1 MFFHNFKYCIK
12 TMINGK
18 VTLFWT
24 LIFPIALATFMY
36 MAMGNLMEKDE
47 MFKDVKV
54 ALVEQET
61 DNSLML
67 TTLFSSIKGE
77 NDEALIELE
86 VMIRISCRRFWVLC
100 GGIRYSTLRRRPPT
114 APRIG
119 IIIISLL
126 YLP

>member
-12 TMINGK
+12 TIINGK

-36 MAMGNLMEKDE
+36 MAMGNLMEKGE

-67 TTLFSSIKGE
+67 NTLFSSIKGE
-77 NDEALIELE
+77 NGEALIEPE
-86 VMIRISCRRFWVLC
+86 VMD
-100 GGIRYSTLRRRPPT
+100 
-114 APRIG
+114 
-119 IIIISLL
+119 
-126 YLP
+126 